1 MSRSIS
7 AATAMLFIIV
17 FGFGLAMFGIA
28 TSVWAATPTAVQAL
42 RLKPSQPDVDCDRPT
57 AEQAEKCK
65 IVAKKID
72 GRVGWIVESPEG
84 VILRKFVDTNGDN
97 TVDQWSYYK
106 DGVEVFRDI
115 DSNFNGKVDQ
125 CRWLNTGG
133 SRWGIISKE
142 NGEIDSWKSI
152 SAEEVSAEV
161 VAAVATH
168 DVKRFTRLLI
178 SPDELNAL
186 GLGKTRADG
195 IAEKLDKAVA
205 NFQAASARQKVVG
218 ADAVWLQFSA
228 ARPGVVPAGT
238 DQSTRDIRVYENATA
253 MIESGGKHSQL
264 PIGTLVQ
271 VGDAWRLIDAPQ
283 EGGNVFFQ
291 ASMPSRGDGSAGG
304 GLGEASQQ
312 LLTKLE
318 DLDRAAAKAS
328 PDEQAKLTDRRA
340 DLLEQIA
347 DAAKSPDDRNMWL
360 RQLAD
365 MIGAAVQNDACP
377 DGADRLKTLFEKLQK
392 NNGDQASAAYVKFRQ
407 LTAAYVLSMK
417 TAKSAELSKIQS
429 DWFKTLENY
438 IADYPTASDS
448 AEAMLQLAINQETA
462 GREDEA
468 KNWYARIVREFPDAA
483 TAKKAAGA
491 QIRLDSIGKAI
502 AFSGKTLQGETVDLA
517 TFRGK
522 VVLIQYW
529 ATWSAPAKSDMAS
542 LKELYHKYGR
552 SFAVVGV
559 NLDGSDKDLNDYLAE
574 NPLPW
579 PQIFETGGLDSR
591 PANALGIL
599 SVPTMIL
606 VDQQGRVVN
615 RNISSADLETELK
628 KLVGPAVGSRTTE
641 WR

>member
-1 MSRSIS
+1 
-7 AATAMLFIIV
+7 MLL
-17 FGFGLAMFGIA
+17 GFGLAMFSMA
-28 TSVWAATPTAVQAL
+28 TSPNLSWAATPTAAQAL
-42 RLKPSQPDVDCDRPT
+42 RLKPSQPDVDYDRPT
-57 AEQAEKCK
+57 AEQAAKCK

-72 GRVGWIVESPEG
+72 GHIGWIVESPEG

-106 DGVEVFRDI
+106 DGVEVYRDI
-115 DSNFNGKVDQ
+115 DSNFNGKIDQ

-168 DVKRFTRLLI
+168 DAKRFARLLI
-178 SPDELNAL
+178 TPDELNSL
-186 GLGKTRADG
+186 GLGKSRADG

-205 NFQAASARQKVVG
+205 NFQAASARQKVIGV
-218 ADAVWLQFSA
+218 DAVWLQFSA

-283 EGGNVFFQ
+283 EGGNVFYQ
-291 ASMPSRGDGSAGG
+291 ASMPSRADSSAGG
-304 GLGEASQQ
+304 IGEASQQ
-312 LLTKLE
+312 LLAKLE
-318 DLDRAAAKAS
+318 DLDRTAAKAAS
-328 PDEQAKLTDRRA
+328 PDEQAKYTGRRA

-347 DAAKSPDDRNMWL
+347 DAAKTPDDRAMWL

-377 DGADRLKTLFEKLQK
+377 NGADRLKTLFEKLQR

-417 TAKSAELSKIQS
+417 TAKPAELSKIQAE
-429 DWFKTLENY
+429 WFKTLETY

-448 AEAMLQLAINQETA
+448 AEAMLQLAINQESS
-462 GREDEA
+462 GQEDEA
-468 KNWYARIVREFPDAA
+468 KKWYARIVREFPDAP

-491 QIRLDSIGKAI
+491 QIRLDSVGKLI
-502 AFSGKTLQGETVDLA
+502 TLQGKSLQGGTVDLTA
-517 TFRGK
+517 FRGK

-542 LKELYHKYGR
+542 LKELYNKYGR

-559 NLDGSDKDLNDYLAE
+559 NLDGSDKELGDYLAE

-599 SVPTMIL
+599 SVPTIIL

-615 RNISSADLETELK
+615 RNIAVSDLETELK
-628 KLVGPAVGSRTTE
+628 KLVGPAVGSRSSQ